1 MLLTAFPSPPN
12 FAVEGKAFQSL
23 LFKQKSSTMKR
34 VIIYL
39 MVLSTAI
46 TIGSCKKDKDDK
58 TTTPSNYKCTTCV
71 SSPDAVAANDGSSKG
86 VYKGV
91 VIGSSGTIEFSVMNG
106 SNDITATMVI
116 DGTTVTL
123 TSSIQWANGSAYV
136 APFTGQLNGQTV
148 SITFSVQPDGSDPQ
162 ILSSDIPGHPNAS
175 FTLVKETSNALIECF
190 EGTYSTTRP
199 ESGTFNILL
208 SRALGKFGGESR
220 ENGQTETDGVSGS
233 INNGT
238 LLDNTGHTIGSLSGD
253 TISGNFKDSNGNTV
267 TFSGKRTL

>member
-1 MLLTAFPSPPN
+1 
-12 FAVEGKAFQSL
+12 
-23 LFKQKSSTMKR
+23 MKR

-58 TTTPSNYKCTTCV
+58 TTPPSNYKCTTCV
-71 SSPDAVAANDGSSKG
+71 STPDAVPENDGSSKG
-86 VYKGV
+86 VYKGT
-91 VIGSSGTIEFSVMNG
+91 VIGSSGTIEFSVLNG
-106 SNDITATMVI
+106 SNDIAATMVI

-123 TSSIQWANGSAYV
+123 SSSIQWVNGSAYV

-148 SITFSVQPDGSDPQ
+148 TITFSVQPDGSEPL

-190 EGTYSTTRP
+190 EGTYSTTLP

-208 SRALGKFGGESR
+208 SRPLGKWGGEAR
-220 ENGQTETDGVSGS
+220 ENGQTEADDVSGV
-233 INNGT
+233 ITNGT
-238 LLDNTGHTIGSLSGD
+238 LVDDGGHTVGTLSGD
-253 TISGNFKDSNGNTV
+253 TISGTFQDSNGT
-267 TFSGKRTL
+267 TITISGKRTL